1 MDEIVA
7 LGQLETSSM
16 RCSASRRNGPDARYR
31 VRIHFDDLLRLAHAD
46 RPLRRRAWPTPPASR
61 RHGYSS
67 PTSGPITIS
76 SAVISTTQTAL
87 ITSPGGSMSNIR

>member
-1 MDEIVA
+1 MIVTA
-7 LGQLETSSM
+7 IESQPPSRITLITASVTVGTSK
-16 RCSASRRNGPDARYR
+16 RTRERGGRARTGRRGG
-31 VRIHFDDLLRLAHAD
+31 
-46 RPLRRRAWPTPPASR
+46 
-61 RHGYSS
+61 GYSS

>member
-31 VRIHFDDLLRLAHAD
+31 VRIHFDNLLRLAHAA
-46 RPLRRRAWPTPPASR
+46 RPLRRRAWAMPAASR

>member
-1 MDEIVA
+1 MARTTRWNPSMSETATDRHSRTPSCNRVDE
-7 LGQLETSSM
+7 G
-16 RCSASRRNGPDARYR
+16 ARAAQGKR
-31 VRIHFDDLLRLAHAD
+31 EPAA
-46 RPLRRRAWPTPPASR
+46 RRAWPTPPASR